1 VLGIVISV
9 GEIDRH
15 AATIKE
21 CYASATDKLAGM
33 GTSSPP
39 SVFELPEW
47 FNPAM
52 VVLRSSHPNPNPN
65 PNPNPTPHPNPNPN
79 PNPKPNQ
86 VVPGFLC
93 FLLLIIGSVATINN
107 VTTPPRPTRPPSC
120 DLAKPRVLRW

>member
-1 VLGIVISV
+1 MLGIVISV

-65 PNPNPTPHPNPNPN
+65 PNPNPKPNPNPN
-79 PNPKPNQ
+79 PDQ
-86 VVPGFLC
+86 VVPGILC
-93 FLLLIIGSVATINN
+93 FLLLIIGSVATIKN
-107 VTTPPRPTRPPSC
+107 VTTPPRPTRLPSC